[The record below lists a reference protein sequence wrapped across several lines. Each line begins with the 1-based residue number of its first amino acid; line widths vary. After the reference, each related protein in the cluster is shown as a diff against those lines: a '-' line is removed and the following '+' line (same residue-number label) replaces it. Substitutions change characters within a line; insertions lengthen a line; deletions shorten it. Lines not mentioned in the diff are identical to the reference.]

1 MSFIAELIIYK
12 YIGEDIDKVAEAGT
26 GLAFVTYPE
35 ALALLPLP
43 WLWSILFFF
52 MIFLLGLDTEFAA
65 VETFLTT
72 MYDAFP
78 SFRKHKVNEKN
89 IKLSFLSLDKQTN
102 LVPLKLAKLYKRL
115 LL

>member
-1 MSFIAELIIYK
+1 MYQGLILFLHK
-12 YIGEDIDKVAEAGT
+12 GEDIDRVAEAGT

-72 MYDAFP
+72 IYDAFP
-78 SFRKHKVNEKN
+78 SSRKHKVSTTSSYRA
-89 IKLSFLSLDKQTN
+89 SFSFKSLDISHNNYHKIIQSKQ
-102 LVPLKLAKLYKRL
+102 
-115 LL
+115 

>member
-1 MSFIAELIIYK
+1 
-12 YIGEDIDKVAEAGT
+12 VAEAGT

-72 MYDAFP
+72 LYDAFP
-78 SFRKHKVNEKN
+78 SLRKHKVNKRN
-89 IKLSFLSLDKQTN
+89 CPTSCFLKSRQTN
-102 LVPLKLAKLYKRL
+102 YCNTIRHLSESRKFELF
-115 LL
+115 